1 LFFILLDWSVGLDPR
16 GSIVQIGGQDNLQ
29 AVHHKKGVK
38 LVDLL
43 GLVHMIYSTEGTLEA
58 HFPALVLC
66 QAWTSEP
73 S

>member
-1 LFFILLDWSVGLDPR
+1 MSLDSSSKLAASCCSLSSLTG
-16 GSIVQIGGQDNLQ
+16 LQ

-43 GLVHMIYSTEGTLEA
+43 GIVHMIYSTEGTLEA
-58 HFPALVLC
+58 HFPALVLS
-66 QAWTSEP
+66 QAWTFEP